1 MIADQP
7 VIVYSKEEKPTKKKM
22 DDAYARWKERKDKE
36 SESLVGKKVS
46 LSDFLK

>member
-1 MIADQP
+1 M
-7 VIVYSKEEKPTKKKM
+7 VVYPKKDAKPTKKKM
-22 DDAYARWKERKDKE
+22 DDAYARWKERKEKE